1 MGAVVLVLVAL
12 GVVVVSVV
20 VMRHAA
26 RADDLWPPTRGS
38 RRRSTPPPCRDV
50 MSAAELSDY
59 VRRGLEELSV
69 MLAQAARKRP
79 G

>member
-12 GVVVVSVV
+12 GVIVISVV

-26 RADDLWPPTRGS
+26 YADELWPLAGGS
-38 RRRSTPPPCRDV
+38 LRQSTGPSSRDV
-50 MSAAELSDY
+50 MTAAELSDY
-59 VRRGLEELSV
+59 VRRGLEDLSV

>member
-12 GVVVVSVV
+12 GVIVVSVV
-20 VMRHAA
+20 VTGHAA
-26 RADDLWPPTRGS
+26 RADDLWPFAGRARVGSASPTPREMMGA
-38 RRRSTPPPCRDV
+38 V
-50 MSAAELSDY
+50 ELGDY
-59 VRRGLEELSV
+59 VHRGLEDLSV